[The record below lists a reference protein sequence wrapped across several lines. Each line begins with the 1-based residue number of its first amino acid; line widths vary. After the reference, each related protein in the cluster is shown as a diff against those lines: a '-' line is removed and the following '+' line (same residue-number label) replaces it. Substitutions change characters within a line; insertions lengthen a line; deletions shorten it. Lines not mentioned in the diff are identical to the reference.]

1 MVINIDSAAIKRL
14 DKMTMKQNL
23 PKVVRLKSLGYS
35 WRGIQWDVALDEQ
48 KNGDVAEM
56 VNGYKVVMEKKL
68 YNSVKGL
75 ESINLYGRLTLFG
88 YRIFV
93 S

>member
-1 MVINIDSAAIKRL
+1 
-14 DKMTMKQNL
+14 
-23 PKVVRLKSLGYS
+23 
-35 WRGIQWDVALDEQ
+35 
-48 KNGDVAEM
+48 M
-56 VNGYKVVMEKKL
+56 VNGYKVIMEKKL